1 MNKQQLAATLWA
13 SANDLRGKM
22 DASEYKNYILGFL
35 FYKFL
40 SEHQENYFLKN
51 GVNLNHLDDDPFKP
65 MRVEKCQ
72 SDLGYFIENKDLYST
87 WIANIS
93 ENKWKLSHV
102 TDAINHFNENLY
114 DSQKDDFE
122 GVFSDLNLTSEK
134 LGKNLSDKESAVKK
148 LLKELNK
155 VEITNSTEYDV
166 FGYIYEYLIAQFAM
180 ASGKKAGEFYTPH
193 QVSRIMAEIVADE
206 LRQKE
211 QCAVYDPTAGSGSL
225 LLTVSEAVNRNEH
238 RDNIQFFGQEE
249 NNTTYNIA
257 RMNLLMRGVKPA
269 NMLLRN
275 DFTQTAEV

>member
-13 SANDLRGKM
+13 SAHDLRGKM

-40 SEHQENYFLKN
+40 SEHQENYLVQNEVSFEE
-51 GVNLNHLDDDPFKP
+51 LDSDSIETIK
-65 MRVEKCQ
+65 E
-72 SDLGYFIENKDLYST
+72 DLGYFIAQEDLYRT
-87 WIANIS
+87 WLTNIG

-148 LLKELNK
+148 LIELLNGIK
-155 VEITNSTEYDV
+155 ITDNSEYDV

-193 QVSRIMAEIVADE
+193 QVSRIMSEIVADE
-206 LRQKE
+206 LRSKE
-211 QCAVYDPTAGSGSL
+211 QCAVYDPTAGFRVIIMTEANSSVNKRGLGL
-225 LLTVSEAVNRNEH
+225 LSKLKTRKINRWCTV
-238 RDNIQFFGQEE
+238 
-249 NNTTYNIA
+249 
-257 RMNLLMRGVKPA
+257 
-269 NMLLRN
+269 
-275 DFTQTAEV
+275 